1 MIYLDFV
8 YQQDGKIH
16 YFLEENERDNFTFW
30 AWSDSDAIES
40 GNYDDFTTMRGISPS
55 TPLSEIYKNYGN
67 SILKQ
72 YDYSEDILYD
82 ILKDSDNEDFIIC
95 CDILEHLSEIDAY
108 VEQMRKQLLAYMK
121 GSDGIDL
128 K

>member
-1 MIYLDFV
+1 
-8 YQQDGKIH
+8 
-16 YFLEENERDNFTFW
+16 
-30 AWSDSDAIES
+30 
-40 GNYDDFTTMRGISPS
+40 MRGISPS